1 MAYRIYV
8 TDSLFYQGQN
18 QRLTSRYLDL
28 LNRKVDN
35 RTGDEIARDVIVGAG
50 LRFKEE

>member
-8 TDSLFYQGQN
+8 TDCIFYQGQN
-18 QRLTSRYLDL
+18 QHLTSRFIDL
-28 LNRKVDN
+28 INKKVDN
-35 RTGDEIARDVIVGAG
+35 RSGDEIAIDVIKKAG